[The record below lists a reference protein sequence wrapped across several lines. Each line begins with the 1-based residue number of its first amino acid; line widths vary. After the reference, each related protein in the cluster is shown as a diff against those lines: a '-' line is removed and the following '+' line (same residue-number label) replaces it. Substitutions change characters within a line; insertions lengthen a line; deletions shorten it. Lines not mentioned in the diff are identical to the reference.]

1 MDEEARKLEAW
12 LNQGAHGTMRWI
24 ENHFDLRVDPT
35 RLVPGAK
42 SVISLM
48 YNYYSEEEPI
58 DKSLQVAMY
67 AWGKDYHRVIKRKL
81 KNLVADMQNVIGD
94 FNARVFV
101 DSAPVLERDW
111 AKRSGLGWIGKNTL
125 LIHPK
130 KGSYFFLA
138 EIILDVELD
147 YDSPMQDHCGTCTRC
162 IEACP
167 TDAIAENGY
176 WLDAS
181 KCISYLT
188 IEYRDDIIPKPFDE
202 KMEGWI
208 FGCDICQD
216 VCPWN
221 RFSKPHHDDKLAA
234 NPELLEMRKEDW
246 VELTEEV
253 FEKLASGSAIRR
265 AKFEGLKRNILAN
278 VKPQEKSDKK
288 NDRQH

>member
-1 MDEEARKLEAW
+1 MNEEARNLEAW
-12 LNQGAHGTMRWI
+12 LNQGAHGTMRWM

-48 YNYYSEEEPI
+48 YNYYSEEQPVDEEL
-58 DKSLQVAMY
+58 KVAMY
-67 AWGKDYHRVIKRKL
+67 AWGKDYHRILKKKL
-81 KNLVADMQNVIGD
+81 KALVEDMQSVLGN

-111 AKRSGLGWIGKNTL
+111 GKRSGLGWIGKNTL

-138 EIILDVELD
+138 EIILDVELE
-147 YDSPMQDHCGTCTRC
+147 YGYPLSDHCGTCTRC
-162 IEACP
+162 IDACP

-188 IEYRDDIIPKPFDE
+188 IEYRDEILPKPLDQQ
-202 KMEGWI
+202 MEGWV
-208 FGCDICQD
+208 FGCDICQQ

-221 RFSKPHHDDKLAA
+221 RFSKPHQDSKLSA
-234 NPELLEMRKEDW
+234 NPELLAMRKTDW
-246 VELTEEV
+246 IELTEEV
-253 FEKLASGSAIRR
+253 FEQIASGSAIRR
-265 AKFEGLKRNILAN
+265 AKLEGLKRNVQAN
-278 VKPQEKSDKK
+278 VHDSFET
-288 NDRQH
+288 N